1 MLRNLKD
8 GGRKACPVCNK
19 QKTTA
24 CALSGLEDL
33 QDHHN
38 RLQPIIKDSSIGPSL
53 AGTWPHDKHL
63 KYSRSMKQPE
73 KISANELLK
82 WPMIPESK
90 IFTPRI
96 NYTAFIK
103 PLPWT
108 SWQMVTF
115 SDKELITKAT
125 HFIFKLLSLSNSLE
139 QWNKITPS
147 DLCPFAKSLPL
158 TEPVASSEGMEKR
171 LPLWQDRWRTGD
183 IKHLA
188 EELIH

>member
-108 SWQMVTF
+108 S
-115 SDKELITKAT
+115 
-125 HFIFKLLSLSNSLE
+125 
-139 QWNKITPS
+139 
-147 DLCPFAKSLPL
+147 
-158 TEPVASSEGMEKR
+158 
-171 LPLWQDRWRTGD
+171 
-183 IKHLA
+183 
-188 EELIH
+188 